1 MVEFQ
6 IQSNGINF
14 FIDISILQNI
24 IAIKGTSNYNNNF
37 YYLELNLKYLHN
49 KYIFFQRCNSLNE
62 AFQLLIISFKEK
74 GYVKDINNLNL
85 LLGIKNEE
93 EILFN
98 LERYDLNNNR
108 VLNNR
113 YDGVN
118 NIFAQLQINQ
128 INNSKNNYSINNL
141 NNNNNLYLNNNINN
155 NNNNFNN
162 LNNNN
167 INNDINNIS
176 NLNNINNNNNFNN
189 TNIIG
194 NFNKDNNINNHFNDN
209 DNNNNFNNKIND
221 KFFKNCNNQNQ
232 SFNNYSDNLNNKI
245 NNNNMNNIN
254 NFNPESSQIELTD
267 ENFPLISIKI
277 LQENNNLNNAKDL
290 SGLLKVCLLKKL
302 SEKFENFDKIKENLD
317 QHYQNIFKKF
327 LNNIHFTGINN
338 NIETMIKENK
348 ILNIWVYS
356 QYLNNQIIDS
366 KTINSLINKFL
377 NSEQKKEIG
386 KYWQNLS
393 SYILYNTFFESEFIH
408 HLKICK
414 FDYSLIS
421 FNILEND
428 NYEEYEKKKKECPNM
443 CRKIVYQSSKISPFL
458 NILSDKLEYSKRT
471 LYGKGFYFSDMIDF
485 IPTYLDK
492 EKNNSEYGKIIPVNK
507 TFSFI
512 ASEIFYEEKKLN
524 SIEYI
529 QYPNM
534 SIQESNDVYY
544 SNKNV
549 EPNGINHISI
559 SIKKR
564 NSKKIQFIGNEYVI
578 SENYQIFP
586 LYTITLK
593 RNEYCVLWRDPN
605 FELNNSFKEFLE
617 KVKKVCR
624 EKINMNLY
632 YESSTEKALNFLIR
646 RRHDKIILIT
656 SIGKDFSGKRF
667 IEIARKI
674 FGFEIMILF
683 FSKNREHL
691 EWIQRF
697 PNCLYTNKY
706 SIFEE
711 YITNF
716 NEDGLQN
723 LKKKVE
729 ETYQIKLMRFTFD
742 FLLYPNYKNNGDFS
756 SLDTNNDYL
765 KNVYIKNDK
774 SNGYLSMTIEGNVII
789 EDKKCPWALT
799 FLNNEIT
806 AFSNGFYLCLKNKE
820 EEKVSGFLF
829 MKKWYF
835 DKIGEKYYFINPEK
849 EKNNILS
856 IEGDIV
862 KVNKEN
868 AGENELFQLIDI

>member
-1 MVEFQ
+1 M
-6 IQSNGINF
+6 
-14 FIDISILQNI
+14 
-24 IAIKGTSNYNNNF
+24 
-37 YYLELNLKYLHN
+37 
-49 KYIFFQRCNSLNE
+49 
-62 AFQLLIISFKEK
+62 
-74 GYVKDINNLNL
+74 
-85 LLGIKNEE
+85 
-93 EILFN
+93 
-98 LERYDLNNNR
+98 
-108 VLNNR
+108 
-113 YDGVN
+113 
-118 NIFAQLQINQ
+118 
-128 INNSKNNYSINNL
+128 NNL
-141 NNNNNLYLNNNINN
+141 NNNNNNFKNKNIN
-155 NNNNFNN
+155 
-162 LNNNN
+162 
-167 INNDINNIS
+167 INSHVNDS
-176 NLNNINNNNNFNN
+176 
-189 TNIIG
+189 
-194 NFNKDNNINNHFNDN
+194 
-209 DNNNNFNNKIND
+209 DNNNNFNINNKFLKNYINND
-221 KFFKNCNNQNQ
+221 NQNQ
-232 SFNNYSDNLNNKI
+232 SFNNSNDNLNKI
-245 NNNNMNNIN
+245 NDNSNKNNINNIN
-254 NFNPESSQIELTD
+254 NFDSKYIQNDLTN
-267 ENFPLISIKI
+267 EIFPLINIKI

-302 SEKFENFDKIKENLD
+302 SEKFENFDEIKENLGRS
-317 QHYQNIFKKF
+317 YQNIFKKI

-338 NIETMIKENK
+338 NIKIMIKENK

-366 KTINSLINKFL
+366 KAINSLINKFL

-393 SYILYNTFFESEFIH
+393 SYIQYNTFFESEFIH

-421 FNILEND
+421 LNILDND

-443 CRKIVYQSSKISPFL
+443 CRKIVYQSSKISPFS

-492 EKNNSEYGKIIPVNK
+492 EKKDLEYGKIIPVNN
-507 TFSFI
+507 TFSLI

-534 SIQESNDVYY
+534 SIQESNGVYY
-544 SNKNV
+544 SDKKV

-559 SIKKR
+559 SIKKK

-605 FELNNSFKEFLE
+605 FALNNSFKSFLE

-656 SIGKDFSGKRF
+656 SIGKDYSGKRF

-691 EWIQRF
+691 EWIQKF

-742 FLLYPNYKNNGDFS
+742 FLLYPNYKNEGDFS

-806 AFSNGFYLCLKNKE
+806 AFSNGFYLYLKNE
-820 EEKVSGFLF
+820 GEEKGPGFAF

-868 AGENELFQLIDI
+868 PGENELFELIDI